1 MLRRQKD
8 IVLKDLR
15 KKIVF
20 LVGPRQTGKTWLAK
34 DLGKEFGRTEYLSY
48 DRLADRR
55 IIEKEGW
62 VDATDLLILDEL
74 HKMPDWKNYLKGL
87 FDTKNERL
95 KILVTGSA
103 RLDYFRQSGDSMAG
117 RFFTHRLLPFS
128 LGELAG
134 TPYEGDLDR
143 LFERSGFPEPFLAE
157 TPEDATRWRNEYADS
172 LLRDEVTDLERVADL
187 RALRTV
193 LELLRHRV
201 GSPISYASIA
211 EDVGV
216 SPNTVK
222 KYIQI
227 FEALYIVFR
236 VTPFSRDIARSLAKE
251 PKLYFYDIGMVESGD
266 GPRFENF
273 VAVSLLKDIFATC
286 DQKGVKG
293 ELHYLKTKEGKEV
306 DFCVARNGRAELLVE
321 AKRSDDTVSPH
332 LRHFCTKYDLPGV
345 QVVKELKRERK
356 EDERIEVRRAKD
368 WLAGLY

>member
-1 MLRRQKD
+1 
-8 IVLKDLR
+8 
-15 KKIVF
+15 
-20 LVGPRQTGKTWLAK
+20 
-34 DLGKEFGRTEYLSY
+34 
-48 DRLADRR
+48 
-55 IIEKEGW
+55 
-62 VDATDLLILDEL
+62 
-74 HKMPDWKNYLKGL
+74 MPDWKNYLKGL
-87 FDTKNERL
+87 FDTKNDRV

-103 RLDYFRQSGDSMAG
+103 RLDYFRQTGDSLAG

-128 LGELAG
+128 LGELTG

-143 LFERSGFPEPFLAE
+143 LIERSGFPEPILAE

-172 LLRDEVTDLERVADL
+172 LLREEVADLERIADM

-201 GSPISYASIA
+201 GSPVSYTSIA
-211 EDVGV
+211 EDAGV

-251 PKLYFYDIGMVESGD
+251 PKLYFYDTGMVTAGD
-266 GPRFENF
+266 GSRFENL
-273 VAVSLLKDIFATC
+273 VAISLLKDVFAAY

-293 ELHYLKTKEGKEV
+293 ELQYLKTKEGKEV
-306 DFCVARNGRAELLVE
+306 DFCIAQDGRAKLLVE
-321 AKRSDDTVSPH
+321 AKLSDDRVSTH
-332 LRHFCTKYDLPGV
+332 LRHFCTKYDLPGI

-356 EDERIEVRRAKD
+356 EDERITVRRAAG
-368 WLAGLY
+368 WLAELY